1 MSVTAYTQS
10 RLWDP
15 LGMGFDGA
23 WTLDSEASGFEK
35 MEAGLNAR
43 AIDFAKLGRLFL
55 HEGSGTGRRSCRP
68 TGWRRRPASIPPI
81 APPPPV
87 IGRYYAL
94 MWWGVEN
101 ASAPPDFYA
110 AGDHGQY
117 IYVSPQHDAIVVRT
131 GDEYGVSSSRW
142 VDAFGRIAAS
152 L

>member
-15 LGMGFDGA
+15 LGMEFDGA
-23 WTLDSEASGFEK
+23 WTLDSDASGFEK

-43 AIDFAKLGRLFL
+43 AVDFAKLGRLFL
-55 HEGSGTGRRSCRP
+55 REGSWDGTQVVSSDWVATA
-68 TGWRRRPASIPPI
+68 TGVDPADR
-81 APPPPV
+81 APSARY
-87 IGRYYAL
+87 GRYYAL
-94 MWWGVEN
+94 MWWGNDN
-101 ASAPPDFYA
+101 ASGPPDFYA

-117 IYVSPQHDAIVVRT
+117 IYVSPQHDVIVVRT
-131 GDEYGVSSSRW
+131 GVEYGVSSSRW